1 MVQMA
6 RLKVGDEAPDFTL
19 PSQEGIYVTM
29 SQFRGERNVVLYFY
43 PKDGSPGCT
52 AQACHFRDSHEVFM
66 GLGAEV
72 LGVSSDSVESHRK
85 FAETHLLPFKLLSD
99 EGGKVRRL
107 YGATGSLGMA
117 SRVTFIIDRE
127 GVVRHVFSSQL
138 RVNKHI
144 DEALEVLKKLQ

>member
-1 MVQMA
+1 MA

-19 PSQEGIYVTM
+19 PSQEGIDMTL

-43 PKDGSPGCT
+43 PKDGSPGCM
-52 AQACHFRDSHEVFM
+52 AQACSFRDSYEVFM
-66 GLGAEV
+66 ELGAEV
-72 LGVSSDSVESHRK
+72 LGVSSDSVKSHRK

-99 EGGKVRRL
+99 EGGRVRRL
-107 YGATGSLGMA
+107 YGASGSLGMA
-117 SRVTFIIDRE
+117 GRVTFIIDRE